1 MCRNALIHYL
11 FKMQFHR
18 CAARKPTA
26 CIQIQGKI
34 IIKIYSS
41 IRQQKL
47 KEKKNKKKTIEMMNA
62 KMNDEKQIAR
72 AEDTIVS

>member
-1 MCRNALIHYL
+1 MNALIHYL

-41 IRQQKL
+41 IQTTETKR
-47 KEKKNKKKTIEMMNA
+47 EKKQNA
-62 KMNDEKQIAR
+62 NNE
-72 AEDTIVS
+72 